1 MNDTIIREEIS
12 GARNLRSILTMI
24 ILFFAG
30 IGFFLAGL
38 SSYFHKNFLIL
49 TDTSQIT
56 FLPQGI
62 AMLFYGTGAFGIG
75 IYLLLK
81 KNPQNGKKMLYY
93 ANNLVK
99 FMPIDKSSVEMFSP
113 IFDFTSKD
121 DSSFM
126 ESVNGIYSNA
136 GFSGEKR
143 MMNSGKNGTKRS
155 VSETKKKYVASNQ
168 EWKCGNCHV
177 QLDHTFEIDH
187 KVRLEYGGGND
198 VQNLIA
204 LCRNCHGKKT
214 ASENM

>member
-1 MNDTIIREEIS
+1 MRLEIFVL
-12 GARNLRSILTMI
+12 GLTAFFVYNAYTDGKYSKMLLSFKKYYKMI
-24 ILFFAG
+24 FYVL
-30 IGFFLAGL
+30 LGL
-38 SSYFHKNFLIL
+38 
-49 TDTSQIT
+49 
-56 FLPQGI
+56 
-62 AMLFYGTGAFGIG
+62 G
-75 IYLLLK
+75 IYVLLK
-81 KNPQNGKKMLYY
+81 RNPDQGRNMLLY

-99 FMPIDKSSVEMFSP
+99 FMPIDKNSMDMLSP
-113 IFDFTSKD
+113 IIDFTSTNE

-126 ESVNGIYSNA
+126 ESVNGIYSNP

-168 EWKCGNCHV
+168 EWKCGNCKS

>member
-1 MNDTIIREEIS
+1 
-12 GARNLRSILTMI
+12 MI
-24 ILFFAG
+24 FYVCL
-30 IGFFLAGL
+30 GL
-38 SSYFHKNFLIL
+38 
-49 TDTSQIT
+49 
-56 FLPQGI
+56 
-62 AMLFYGTGAFGIG
+62 G
-75 IYLLLK
+75 IYVLLK
-81 KNPQNGKKMLYY
+81 RNPNQGRDMLLY

-99 FMPIDKSSVEMFSP
+99 YMPIDKNSMDMLSP
-113 IFDFTSKD
+113 IIDFTSANE

-168 EWKCGNCHV
+168 NWKCGNCQA
-177 QLDHTFEIDH
+177 QLDHTFEIDQ

-214 ASENM
+214 AQENM

>member
-1 MNDTIIREEIS
+1 MRLEIFVL
-12 GARNLRSILTMI
+12 GLTAFFVYNAYTDGKYTKMLLSFKKYYKMI
-24 ILFFAG
+24 FYVCL
-30 IGFFLAGL
+30 GL
-38 SSYFHKNFLIL
+38 
-49 TDTSQIT
+49 
-56 FLPQGI
+56 
-62 AMLFYGTGAFGIG
+62 G
-75 IYLLLK
+75 IYVLLK
-81 KNPQNGKKMLYY
+81 RNPNQGRSMLLY

-99 FMPIDKSSVEMFSP
+99 YMPIDKNSMDMLSP
-113 IFDFTSKD
+113 IIDFTSTNE

-126 ESVNGIYSNA
+126 ESVNGIYSNP

-168 EWKCGNCHV
+168 DWKCGNCQA

-204 LCRNCHGKKT
+204 LCRNCHGRKT
-214 ASENM
+214 ANENM